1 MRDFQLS
8 YFHCCTFSLTL
19 GFIPLANTGL
29 SMHQTSLSRKLLTK
43 VLSVYFILT
52 FVVTLGQIVAE
63 YFNTKSH
70 INGELSTLQQT
81 ISGSLTRAI
90 WELNTQQA
98 LIIADGLLAIPSIE
112 GIIVR
117 DDSGAVITQLGQ
129 YIDITEKYS
138 NELVKEGVQL
148 TEQQSGLF
156 GYTFPLIFEFSGRA
170 TQVGDVTLFSSSSI
184 VLDRI
189 KIGIYF
195 LIGNAVLK
203 TTFLIILFLLAFR
216 KQLTLPLA
224 ELTQQIEELEMDNL
238 EGAQVQTQHLDT
250 NELLVMADAFNRLI
264 ARVQDYKGQLENTQK
279 QLLTSNEKLDQ
290 HNLNLEQE
298 VSRKTSGLSQAMM
311 DLQQQK
317 QELETKQ
324 QALREEIERRRHT
337 EDALRSKQ
345 VELEKLVN
353 DLRQAQ
359 DRLVQSE
366 KMAALGGLVAGITHE
381 VNTPVGIGVTATSF
395 LAEKLQLLEQAYQDK
410 SLTPKVLENFMQE
423 AKQSTELLNTN
434 LQRASELIAS
444 FKQIAVD
451 QTSEAIRTIQLQEY
465 LNEIIRSLQPHFK
478 KTKHHIEVN
487 CPENLV
493 LSCPAG
499 AISQIF
505 TNLLMNSLIHG
516 FEHIEEGNINITVVD
531 EGNVVDITYS
541 DNGKGLNTEQL
552 EQLFHPF
559 FTTKRDQGGSG
570 LGTHITYNLVRQTLG
585 GSIQVRSELGQGL
598 AYHIR
603 FPKILK
609 R

>member
-1 MRDFQLS
+1 MQ
-8 YFHCCTFSLTL
+8 
-19 GFIPLANTGL
+19 
-29 SMHQTSLSRKLLTK
+29 QKSLSRKLLTK

-52 FVVTLGQIVAE
+52 FVVTMGQIVSE
-63 YFNTKSH
+63 YFNTKNH
-70 INGELSTLQQT
+70 INGELATLQKT

-90 WELNTQQA
+90 WELNTPQA
-98 LIIADGLLAIPSIE
+98 QIIADGLLAIPSIE

-117 DDSGAVITQLGQ
+117 DDNGAIITQLGL
-129 YIDITEKYS
+129 YVDISELYG
-138 NELVKEGVQL
+138 NQLVKDGVRL

-156 GYTFPLIFEFSGRA
+156 GYTFPLVFEFSDRA
-170 TQVGDVTLFSSSSI
+170 TQVGDVTLFSSRSI

-189 KIGIYF
+189 KISIYF
-195 LIGNAVLK
+195 LLGNAVIK
-203 TTFLIILFLLAFR
+203 TTFLIILFMMAFR
-216 KQLTLPLA
+216 QQLTQPLA
-224 ELTQQIEELEMDNL
+224 ELTQQIEDLELNNL
-238 EGAQVQTQHLDT
+238 EGAKVEIQHGDS
-250 NELLVMADAFNRLI
+250 NELTVMADAFNRLI
-264 ARVQDYKGQLENTQK
+264 DRVQDYKHQLESTQR
-279 QLLTSNEKLDQ
+279 QLLESNEKLDQ
-290 HNLNLEQE
+290 HNLILEQE
-298 VSRKTSGLSQAMM
+298 VARKTSGLSQAMM

-317 QELETKQ
+317 QELEVKQ
-324 QALREEIERRRHT
+324 QTLREEIERRRHT
-337 EDALRSKQ
+337 EDALRNKQ
-345 VELEKLVN
+345 AELERLITDV
-353 DLRQAQ
+353 RQAQ

-395 LAEKLQLLEQAYQDK
+395 LSEKLTQLSQAYQEK
-410 SLTPKVLENFMQE
+410 TLSPKALEHFIEE
-423 AKQSTELLNTN
+423 AKQATELLDTN
-434 LQRASELIAS
+434 LIRASELIAS

-451 QTSEAIRTIQLQEY
+451 QTSEAIRTIQLDEY

-478 KTKHHIEVN
+478 KTRHHIEVN
-487 CPENLV
+487 CPEHLL

-516 FEHIEEGNINITVVD
+516 FEDMQEGLIRITVID
-531 EGNVVDITYS
+531 EGDIIDINYS
-541 DNGKGLNTEQL
+541 DNGKGLTAEQL
-552 EQLFHPF
+552 DKLFHPF

-603 FPKILK
+603 FPKRLQ

>member
-1 MRDFQLS
+1 MQ
-8 YFHCCTFSLTL
+8 
-19 GFIPLANTGL
+19 
-29 SMHQTSLSRKLLTK
+29 QKSLSRKLLTK

-63 YFNTKSH
+63 YFNTKNH
-70 INGELSTLQQT
+70 INGELATLQQT

-129 YIDITEKYS
+129 YIDISEKYS
-138 NELVKEGVQL
+138 NQLVKEGVRL

-170 TQVGDVTLFSSSSI
+170 TQVGDVTLFSSRNI

-189 KIGIYF
+189 KVGIYF

-203 TTFLIILFLLAFR
+203 TTFLIILFLIAFR

-224 ELTQQIEELEMDNL
+224 ELTQQIEELELDNL
-238 EGAQVQTQHLDT
+238 DGAKVEIQHGDT
-250 NELLVMADAFNRLI
+250 NELAVMADAFNRLI
-264 ARVQDYKGQLENTQK
+264 ARVQDYKGQLESTQK
-279 QLLTSNEKLDQ
+279 QLLQSNEKLDQ
-290 HNLNLEQE
+290 HNLILEQE
-298 VSRKTSGLSQAMM
+298 VARKTSGLSQAMM

-317 QELETKQ
+317 QELEVKQ
-324 QALREEIERRRHT
+324 QALREEIERRLT
-337 EDALRSKQ
+337 EEALRNKQ
-345 VELEKLVN
+345 TELEKLVN

-395 LAEKLQLLEQAYQDK
+395 LAEKINALDTAYKEK
-410 SLTPKVLENFMQE
+410 SLSPKNLEHFIEE
-423 AKQSTELLNTN
+423 AKQGTELLNSN
-434 LQRASELIAS
+434 LIRASELIAS

-451 QTSEAIRTIQLQEY
+451 QTSEAIRTIQLNDY
-465 LNEIIRSLQPHFK
+465 LQEIIRSLQPHFK

-516 FEHIEEGNINITVVD
+516 FEDINEGQIHISVVD
-531 EGNVVDITYS
+531 EGNVVDINYS
-541 DNGKGLNTEQL
+541 DNGKGLTPEQL
-552 EQLFHPF
+552 EKLFHPF

-585 GSIQVRSELGQGL
+585 GSIQVSSEPGKGL

-603 FPKILK
+603 FPKVLK